1 MIISEKHKVIVENRK
16 YIYIGTYV
24 RNEKLLDSGKVIG
37 IDVDKLNKRIYLR
50 VKCAYC
56 GTEYDINMYNF
67 KNKKANCKYCCNI
80 YENSLSHHIEVE
92 LGESLAKFWD
102 FEKNTVNP
110 YHVSK
115 GSGKK
120 VWIKC
125 TETDYHGSYET
136 CIKHFVNSRT
146 RCNYCCNRTTHPK
159 DSFAQYHIDHTDKD
173 FINKYWSDKN
183 TVDAWSIAPNSN
195 KKVWIKCQEKD
206 YHNDYETD
214 CANFT
219 RGRRCPYCFGKK
231 VNYYDSFGYLHP
243 DKVKY
248 WNSKNNISPY
258 EITPYSG
265 KKFLFEC
272 ENCKK
277 IFNIILSEM
286 SVKHSVTCRDCTIS
300 RGEHIIKEWLLYNN
314 FNFIH
319 DKEYFEDL
327 YSVRGFLLRPDFI
340 LPDHKIWIEYDGE
353 FHYRDIIKDGS
364 YDYQLKNDEIKNEY
378 AKEHGWKL
386 IRIPYW
392 EIDNIEEILNR
403 QINNKIQVL

>member
-80 YENSLSHHIEVE
+80 YENSFAYHIEVE
-92 LGESLAKFWD
+92 LGESLAKYWD

-159 DSFAQYHIDHTDKD
+159 DSFAQYHIDNTDKD

-231 VNYYDSFGYLHP
+231 VNYYDSFGYLLP

-327 YSVRGFLLRPDFI
+327 YSDRGFLLRPDFI

-392 EIDNIEEILNR
+392 EFDNIEEILNR
-403 QINNKIQVL
+403 QINNKM